1 MTQQK
6 FNEGD
11 LVRLKQD
18 MPWKVVDGEK
28 EIREYPV
35 FWKVYTVSGY
45 AHFYKGEWF
54 INLKEISAEI
64 SFAEVD
70 FAPVATRVR
79 AMQQER
85 DFILNLN

>member
-1 MTQQK
+1 MRMQL

-18 MPWKVVDGEK
+18 MPWKVVDGPK
-28 EIREYPV
+28 DIQEYPL

-45 AHFYKGEWF
+45 AHFCKGEWF
-54 INLKEISAEI
+54 ITLKEISADV

-70 FAPVATRVR
+70 FACVAVRVM
-79 AMQQER
+79 AMQER
-85 DFILNLN
+85 EFILNLN